1 MKLIIYTFLF
11 LLSSNLQSQV
21 SNFNVGNGDNIE
33 YVKIF
38 DLESLTKDDLINY
51 LETISN
57 LKISSKE
64 EDIVGSL
71 KDLKINFKKYGKGSF
86 PIFLRYS
93 LSSDVRIQLK
103 DSRFRL
109 IITNIGFLDDVSLY
123 STSTFKESD
132 NFTYLTEFYVK
143 NNGELRSGK
152 MVERTLDVMDKHF
165 TELFTPKKLNDDW

>member
-1 MKLIIYTFLF
+1 MKHIIFSLFFLI
-11 LLSSNLQSQV
+11 SSNLYSQV
-21 SNFNVGNGDNIE
+21 SNFIVGNGDNIE

-38 DLESLTKDDLINY
+38 DLENITKDDLVSY

-57 LKISSKE
+57 FSISSKD

-71 KDLKINFKKYGKGSF
+71 KDLRINFKKYGKGSF
-86 PIFLRYS
+86 PIFLRSS

-123 STSTFKESD
+123 SSSTFKDSD

-143 NNGELRSGK
+143 NDGELRGGK
-152 MVERTLDVMDKHF
+152 MVERTLDVMDNHF
-165 TELFTPKKLNDDW
+165 TELFTPKIVNDDW